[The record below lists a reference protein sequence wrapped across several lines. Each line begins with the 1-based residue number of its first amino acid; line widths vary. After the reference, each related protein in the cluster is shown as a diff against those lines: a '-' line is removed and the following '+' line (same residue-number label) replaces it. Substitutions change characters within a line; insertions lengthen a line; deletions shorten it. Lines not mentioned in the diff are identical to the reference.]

1 MNRVAKPRMKFWA
14 PEAEQ
19 FLKNCGRQDLIDKG
33 DDFAERSSALLMTA
47 LARLEKY
54 AKEGDLYNAQGG
66 KSLLSK
72 PEALACLDD
81 FVNRQLRN
89 EVNVLE
95 KLLET
100 FADIRAPEPIRPVRT
115 VPMGNELPSW
125 Y

>member
-1 MNRVAKPRMKFWA
+1 MKFWA

-19 FLKNCGRQDLIDKG
+19 FLKNCGRQDLVDKG
-33 DDFAERSSALLMTA
+33 DDFAERSSALIMTA
-47 LARLEKY
+47 IARLDKY

-66 KSLLSK
+66 KSILSE
-72 PEALACLDD
+72 PDALAHLDD

-89 EVNVLE
+89 QVNVLE

-100 FADIRAPEPIRPVRT
+100 FADLRAPEPLRPVRA
-115 VPMGNELPSW
+115 VPSRNNELPTW